1 MQSTISDLLHSV
13 AVASNEAST
22 PEEAITNCL
31 TEVCKYTGWELGQA
45 FSFSPERPQQLL
57 ASRGW
62 FAADYE
68 KYKPFREATET
79 TLIVWGADIPGRVL
93 AKGAYERV
101 SSLEDLGKIS
111 RHLIAQNLGLRSGIG
126 FPVLVGKEV
135 GAVLEFFSSRE
146 MDNPEFYEVIQFL
159 TPQLARVIERARSE
173 RELILAR
180 EVAIEASVAKSDFL
194 AQMSH
199 EIRTPINAVLGM
211 SHLLLSTPLNA
222 DQREY
227 SDLIRESAQSL
238 LSIVND
244 VLDISKIEAGK
255 LDIQISDFQLDALLK
270 DTTSMLSYSA
280 RNKDLEFATHIDPE
294 VPLLLRG
301 DAGRLRQVLVNLI
314 GNAIKFTDSGSV
326 HVRSKLQSQSD
337 TRVNL
342 LFEVE
347 DTGVGIPVH
356 VHSEIFETFSQVNQS
371 SNRKYSGPGLG
382 LSISRRLVEMMGGE
396 IGFFS
401 PDEGK
406 GSVFWLT
413 VELQKSARSIISHSP
428 ILTEKSSASILI
440 VEDNEINQ
448 LVTLYILRQK
458 GFQVLAVDS
467 GMEALRVLNERNF
480 DLIIMDCQM
489 PGLDGYET
497 TRCIRENEKNTGK
510 KSLPIIALTASAI
523 TGDREKCLAAGM
535 NDYLSKPADP
545 EVLFN
550 RIDYWLHMSR
560 PTSPQHLV
568 SLEELLP
575 ELIQLFKTQSPLKLK
590 EMEMAIQRRDSKKL
604 QSEAHSLKSS
614 SGNLGFRNMNVLCS
628 KLEKQ
633 AVEGDFDN
641 AATALKG
648 LETAYNQACLNFD
661 ISKPT
666 TLW

>member
-1 MQSTISDLLHSV
+1 V
-13 AVASNEAST
+13 N
-22 PEEAITNCL
+22 
-31 TEVCKYTGWELGQA
+31 
-45 FSFSPERPQQLL
+45 
-57 ASRGW
+57 RGW
-62 FAADYE
+62 FATDYE

-93 AKGAYERV
+93 ATGAYERI

-111 RHLIAQNLGLRSGIG
+111 RHFIAQDLGLRSGIA

-135 GAVLEFFSSRE
+135 GAVLEFFSSQE
-146 MDNPEFYEVIQFL
+146 MNNPKFYEVIQFL

-173 RELILAR
+173 RELISAR
-180 EVAIEASVAKSDFL
+180 ELAIEASVAKSDFL

-270 DTTSMLSYSA
+270 DTSSMLSYSA
-280 RNKDLEFATHIDPE
+280 RNKELEFATHIDPE

-314 GNAIKFTDSGSV
+314 GNAIKFTDNGSV
-326 HVRSKLQSQSD
+326 HVRAKLQSESD
-337 TRVNL
+337 ARVNL

-347 DTGVGIPVH
+347 DTGIGIPAH
-356 VHSEIFETFSQVNQS
+356 IHSKIFETFSQVNQAT
-371 SNRKYSGPGLG
+371 NRKYSGTGLG

-396 IGFFS
+396 IGFYV
-401 PDEGK
+401 PDDGK
-406 GSVFWLT
+406 GSIFWFT
-413 VELQKSARSIISHSP
+413 VELQKSVRSFILNSP
-428 ILTEKSSASILI
+428 VLTEGSSASILV

-458 GFQVLAVDS
+458 GFQVLAVES
-467 GMEALRVLNERNF
+467 GVEALRVLNERNF

-497 TRCIRENEKNTGK
+497 TQRIRENEKQSGK

-523 TGDREKCLAAGM
+523 AGDREKCLAAGM

-545 EVLFN
+545 DVLIN
-550 RIDYWLHMSR
+550 RIDYWIHISR
-560 PTSPQHLV
+560 PSIPSHLLG
-568 SLEELLP
+568 LEKIFP
-575 ELIQLFKTQSPLKLK
+575 ELIQLFKTQSPLKFK
-590 EMEMAIQRRDSKKL
+590 EMEIAIERRDAKKL
-604 QSEAHSLKSS
+604 QSEAHCLKSS
-614 SGNLGFRNMNVLCS
+614 SGNLGFRDMSELCTE
-628 KLEKQ
+628 LEKQ
-633 AVEGDFDN
+633 AVEGNFDN
-641 AATALKG
+641 AAAALKG
-648 LETAYNQACLNFD
+648 LETAYHQACLNFD
-661 ISKPT
+661 ISRPA